1 MDKPAQIALLID
13 ADNATA
19 ARIDVILGELSTLGE
34 TNVRRAYGNWTK
46 TGLKSWQQ
54 VLHENAIR
62 PVQQFDPSKG
72 KNASDI
78 ALAVD
83 AVEILHTQRPD
94 AFALVSSDADFT
106 PLVMHLR
113 EHGAHVYGF
122 GDAKTPAAFQ
132 SACTRFLVLD
142 RLSAPSGQADAVLPA
157 AEDDAAFGTAPAKT
171 SRRATAATT
180 SPSKGGASTSAA
192 RAGAAKTGAANT
204 GAAKTGAAAKAA
216 TAQGAQPTAG
226 AKTTA
231 KRASAKAAAPAG
243 PPPRATRAQ
252 LRGDNKLV
260 ALLRRAV
267 DSAADDSG
275 WARVGTVANHI
286 ANQSSFDSRNYGYAK
301 LSKLLEATDL
311 FDIRDAG
318 GPAMAVRDRR
328 TVAGG
333 TSTNGTTA
341 GTRLTAACTMGPPDK
356 GAERRLGT
364 P

>member
-19 ARIDVILGELSTLGE
+19 ARIDVILGELSRLGE

-46 TGLKSWQQ
+46 TGLKSWQE

-122 GDAKTPAAFQ
+122 GDAKTPAPFQ
-132 SACTRFLVLD
+132 SACTRFLVLN
-142 RLSAPSGQADAVLPA
+142 RLSSPSGQADAGPL
-157 AEDDAAFGTAPAKT
+157 DAAQPQAGQAEAGQAEAGPPAPT
-171 SRRATAATT
+171 RSRSRRATAKES
-180 SPSKGGASTSAA
+180 SPSTTTTVTTATAA
-192 RAGAAKTGAANT
+192 EGKAATK
-204 GAAKTGAAAKAA
+204 KAAAKKTAVTKTA
-216 TAQGAQPTAG
+216 T
-226 AKTTA
+226 
-231 KRASAKAAAPAG
+231 KAAVPAPETPA
-243 PPPRATRAQ
+243 RLSRAQ
-252 LRGDNKLV
+252 LRGDRKLV

-267 DSAADDSG
+267 EGAADDSG
-275 WARVGTVANHI
+275 WARVGTVGNHI
-286 ANQSSFDSRNYGYAK
+286 GNQSSFDPRNYGYAK
-301 LSKLLEATDL
+301 LSKLLEATEL
-311 FDIRDAG
+311 FDMRDVG
-318 GPAMAVRDRR
+318 GSTMAVRD
-328 TVAGG
+328 
-333 TSTNGTTA
+333 
-341 GTRLTAACTMGPPDK
+341 
-356 GAERRLGT
+356 
-364 P
+364 

>member
-19 ARIDVILGELSTLGE
+19 SRIDVILGELSRLGE

-46 TGLKSWQQ
+46 TGLKSWQE

-122 GDAKTPAAFQ
+122 GDAKTPQPFQ
-132 SACTRFLVLD
+132 SACTRFLVLN
-142 RLSAPSGQADAVLPA
+142 RLSSPSGQADPGLPDSGPANAVVSPDDEPA
-157 AEDDAAFGTAPAKT
+157 PPTTKR
-171 SRRATAATT
+171 RRATAKAT
-180 SPSKGGASTSAA
+180 STVTEATAA
-192 RAGAAKTGAANT
+192 PAAKATASAR
-204 GAAKTGAAAKAA
+204 KTTAKAA
-216 TAQGAQPTAG
+216 T
-226 AKTTA
+226 
-231 KRASAKAAAPAG
+231 KAAASTATEAHPQSSTPA
-243 PPPRATRAQ
+243 RATRAQ
-252 LRGDNKLV
+252 LRGDRKLV

-267 DSAADDSG
+267 EGAADDEG
-275 WARVGTVANHI
+275 WARVGTVGNHI
-286 ANQSSFDSRNYGYAK
+286 SNQSSFDPRNYGYAK
-301 LSKLLEATDL
+301 LSRLLEATDL

-318 GPAMAVRDRR
+318 GQNMAVRDRR
-328 TVAGG
+328 GGTGSSNNGTAGG
-333 TSTNGTTA
+333 N
-341 GTRLTAACTMGPPDK
+341 P
-356 GAERRLGT
+356 
-364 P
+364 

>member
-19 ARIDVILGELSTLGE
+19 SRIDVILGELSRLGE

-46 TGLKSWQQ
+46 TGLKAWQE

-122 GDAKTPAAFQ
+122 GDAKTPQPFQ
-132 SACTRFLVLD
+132 SACTRFLVLN
-142 RLSAPSGQADAVLPA
+142 RLSSPSGQAEPGLPDAGRADAVRSPDDEPA
-157 AEDDAAFGTAPAKT
+157 APTTKR
-171 SRRATAATT
+171 RRATAKATST
-180 SPSKGGASTSAA
+180 ATESTAATPAKATASARKTTAA
-192 RAGAAKTGAANT
+192 RASAT
-204 GAAKTGAAAKAA
+204 AA
-216 TAQGAQPTAG
+216 T
-226 AKTTA
+226 
-231 KRASAKAAAPAG
+231 KAAAATEAHAQNATPA
-243 PPPRATRAQ
+243 RATRAQ
-252 LRGDNKLV
+252 LRGDRKLV

-267 DSAADDSG
+267 EGAADDSG
-275 WARVGTVANHI
+275 WARVGTVGNHI
-286 ANQSSFDSRNYGYAK
+286 SNQSSFDPRNYGYAK

-311 FDIRDAG
+311 FDMRDSG

-328 TVAGG
+328 GGAGS
-333 TSTNGTTA
+333 STNGTGGGNA
-341 GTRLTAACTMGPPDK
+341 
-356 GAERRLGT
+356 
-364 P
+364 

>member
-19 ARIDVILGELSTLGE
+19 SRIDVILGELSRLGE

-46 TGLKSWQQ
+46 TGLKSWQE

-122 GDAKTPAAFQ
+122 GDAKTPAPFQ
-132 SACTRFLVLD
+132 SACTRFLVLN
-142 RLSAPSGQADAVLPA
+142 RLTSPSGQAEPGLPDAGPADAVSSPPENA
-157 AEDDAAFGTAPAKT
+157 APPTT
-171 SRRATAATT
+171 TRRRATAKATSKATDQPTAKATASAKKTT
-180 SPSKGGASTSAA
+180 SKAA
-192 RAGAAKTGAANT
+192 T
-204 GAAKTGAAAKAA
+204 KAA
-216 TAQGAQPTAG
+216 TAAEAHQGST
-226 AKTTA
+226 
-231 KRASAKAAAPAG
+231 PA
-243 PPPRATRAQ
+243 RATRAQ
-252 LRGDNKLV
+252 LRGDRKLV

-267 DSAADDSG
+267 EGAADDSG
-275 WARVGTVANHI
+275 WARVSTVGNHI
-286 ANQSSFDSRNYGYAK
+286 SNQSSFDPRNYGYAK
-301 LSKLLEATDL
+301 LSKLLENTDL
-311 FDIRDAG
+311 FDVRDSG

-328 TVAGG
+328 GAAV
-333 TSTNGTTA
+333 TSTNGTGGGNA
-341 GTRLTAACTMGPPDK
+341 
-356 GAERRLGT
+356 
-364 P
+364 

>member
-19 ARIDVILGELSTLGE
+19 SRIDVILGELSRLGE

-46 TGLKSWQQ
+46 TGLKSWQE

-122 GDAKTPAAFQ
+122 GDAKTPAPFQ
-132 SACTRFLVLD
+132 SACTRFLVLN
-142 RLSAPSGQADAVLPA
+142 RLSSPSGQAEPGLPDAGPA
-157 AEDDAAFGTAPAKT
+157 DAASSPAEEAAPPT
-171 SRRATAATT
+171 TTRRRATAKATSKATDQPTAKATASAKKTT
-180 SPSKGGASTSAA
+180 S
-192 RAGAAKTGAANT
+192 
-204 GAAKTGAAAKAA
+204 KAA
-216 TAQGAQPTAG
+216 T
-226 AKTTA
+226 
-231 KRASAKAAAPAG
+231 KAAAAAEAPQGSTPA
-243 PPPRATRAQ
+243 RATRAQ
-252 LRGDNKLV
+252 LRGDRKLV

-267 DSAADDSG
+267 EGAADDSG
-275 WARVGTVANHI
+275 WALVGTVGNHI
-286 ANQSSFDSRNYGYAK
+286 SNQSSFDPRNYGYAK
-301 LSKLLEATDL
+301 LSKLLETTDL
-311 FDIRDAG
+311 FDMRDSG

-328 TVAGG
+328 GAAV
-333 TSTNGTTA
+333 TSTNGTGGGNA
-341 GTRLTAACTMGPPDK
+341 
-356 GAERRLGT
+356 
-364 P
+364 

>member
-19 ARIDVILGELSTLGE
+19 SRIDVILGELSRLGE

-46 TGLKSWQQ
+46 TGLKSWQE

-122 GDAKTPAAFQ
+122 GDAKTPAPFQ
-132 SACTRFLVLD
+132 SACTRFLVLN
-142 RLSAPSGQADAVLPA
+142 RLSSPSGQAEPGLPDAGPADAVPSPA
-157 AEDDAAFGTAPAKT
+157 EEAAPPTT
-171 SRRATAATT
+171 TRRRATAKATSKATDQPTAKATASAKKTT
-180 SPSKGGASTSAA
+180 SKAA
-192 RAGAAKTGAANT
+192 T
-204 GAAKTGAAAKAA
+204 KAA
-216 TAQGAQPTAG
+216 TAE
-226 AKTTA
+226 
-231 KRASAKAAAPAG
+231 APLGSTPA
-243 PPPRATRAQ
+243 RATRAQ
-252 LRGDNKLV
+252 LRGDRKLV

-267 DSAADDSG
+267 EGAADDSG
-275 WARVGTVANHI
+275 WALVGTVGNHI
-286 ANQSSFDSRNYGYAK
+286 SNQSSFDPRNYGYAK
-301 LSKLLEATDL
+301 LSKLLETTDL
-311 FDIRDAG
+311 FDMRDSG

-328 TVAGG
+328 GAAV
-333 TSTNGTTA
+333 TSINGTGGGNA
-341 GTRLTAACTMGPPDK
+341 
-356 GAERRLGT
+356 
-364 P
+364 

>member
-19 ARIDVILGELSTLGE
+19 SRIDVILGELSRLGE

-46 TGLKSWQQ
+46 TGLKSWQE

-122 GDAKTPAAFQ
+122 GDAKTPQPFQ
-132 SACTRFLVLD
+132 SACTRFLVLN
-142 RLSAPSGQADAVLPA
+142 RLSSPSGQADAGDPGPDGGAPDAVEPAPA
-157 AEDDAAFGTAPAKT
+157 ATGR
-171 SRRATAATT
+171 RRATAKAT
-180 SPSKGGASTSAA
+180 SKATE
-192 RAGAAKTGAANT
+192 TT
-204 GAAKTGAAAKAA
+204 AAKA
-216 TAQGAQPTAG
+216 TASAK
-226 AKTTA
+226 KTTA
-231 KRASAKAAAPAG
+231 KKAAATAT
-243 PPPRATRAQ
+243 TRAAATADAAPAQSATPARLTRTQ
-252 LRGDNKLV
+252 LRSDRKLV

-267 DSAADDSG
+267 EGAADDSG
-275 WARVGTVANHI
+275 WARVGTVGNHI
-286 ANQSSFDSRNYGYAK
+286 SNQSSFDPRNYGYAK

-311 FDIRDAG
+311 FDIRDTG

-328 TVAGG
+328 GG
-333 TSTNGTTA
+333 AVTSTNGTGGGNA
-341 GTRLTAACTMGPPDK
+341 
-356 GAERRLGT
+356 
-364 P
+364 

>member
-19 ARIDVILGELSTLGE
+19 SRIDVILGELSRLGE

-46 TGLKSWQQ
+46 TGLKSWQD

-83 AVEILHTQRPD
+83 AVDILHTQRPD

-122 GDAKTPAAFQ
+122 GDAKTPLPFQ
-132 SACTRFLVLD
+132 SACTRFLVLN
-142 RLSAPSGQADAVLPA
+142 RLSYPSGQADPGPPDAVAPEAEPA
-157 AEDDAAFGTAPAKT
+157 APPTTKR
-171 SRRATAATT
+171 RRATAKVTSTATEPPT
-180 SPSKGGASTSAA
+180 ATVTTVTTKS
-192 RAGAAKTGAANT
+192 
-204 GAAKTGAAAKAA
+204 AAKAPASA
-216 TAQGAQPTAG
+216 T
-226 AKTTA
+226 KTTA
-231 KRASAKAAAPAG
+231 RARAAKAAAPPEAHLQG
-243 PPPRATRAQ
+243 STPARATRAQ
-252 LRGDNKLV
+252 LHGDRKLV

-267 DSAADDSG
+267 EGAADDSG
-275 WARVGTVANHI
+275 WALVGTVGNHI
-286 ANQSSFDSRNYGYAK
+286 SNQSSFDPRNYGYAK

-311 FDIRDAG
+311 FDLRNSG

-328 TVAGG
+328 GGVG
-333 TSTNGTTA
+333 TSTSGTGGGNA
-341 GTRLTAACTMGPPDK
+341 
-356 GAERRLGT
+356 
-364 P
+364 

>member
-19 ARIDVILGELSTLGE
+19 ARIDVILGELSRLGE

-46 TGLKSWQQ
+46 TGLKSWQE

-122 GDAKTPAAFQ
+122 GDAKTPAPFQ
-132 SACTRFLVLD
+132 SACTRFLVLN
-142 RLSAPSGQADAVLPA
+142 RLASPSGQADVGPPDAGVA
-157 AEDDAAFGTAPAKT
+157 DAAQPDAGEPDAAPPTTART
-171 SRRATAATT
+171 RSRRATSKET
-180 SPSKGGASTSAA
+180 SPSTASGT
-192 RAGAAKTGAANT
+192 
-204 GAAKTGAAAKAA
+204 A
-216 TAQGAQPTAG
+216 TAAEGKAPA
-226 AKTTA
+226 
-231 KRASAKAAAPAG
+231 RKAAARTATVKKAAATNAAPETPA
-243 PPPRATRAQ
+243 RLSRAQ
-252 LRGDNKLV
+252 LRGDRKLV

-267 DSAADDSG
+267 EGAADDSG
-275 WARVGTVANHI
+275 WARVGTVGNHI
-286 ANQSSFDSRNYGYAK
+286 GNQSSFDPRNYGYAK
-301 LSKLLEATDL
+301 LSKLLEATEL
-311 FDIRDAG
+311 FDMRDVG
-318 GPAMAVRDRR
+318 GSTMAVRDRR
-328 TVAGG
+328 GAGAA
-333 TSTNGTTA
+333 SSNGTTS
-341 GTRLTAACTMGPPDK
+341 GNP
-356 GAERRLGT
+356 
-364 P
+364 

>member
-19 ARIDVILGELSTLGE
+19 ARIDVILGELSRLGE

-46 TGLKSWQQ
+46 SGLKAWQE

-62 PVQQFDPSKG
+62 PVQQFDLSKG

-83 AVEILHTQRPD
+83 AVHILHTQRPD

-122 GDAKTPAAFQ
+122 GDAKTPAPFQ

-142 RLSAPSGQADAVLPA
+142 RLSSASGQADAGPTASDEPAPA
-157 AEDDAAFGTAPAKT
+157 AKRTTRARK
-171 SRRATAATT
+171 ATAAPTT
-180 SPSKGGASTSAA
+180 V
-192 RAGAAKTGAANT
+192 
-204 GAAKTGAAAKAA
+204 AKAPGTAA
-216 TAQGAQPTAG
+216 TRSARKTAED
-226 AKTTA
+226 AVP
-231 KRASAKAAAPAG
+231 AA

-252 LRGDNKLV
+252 LRGDRKLV

-267 DSAADDSG
+267 EGAADDSG
-275 WARVGTVANHI
+275 WARVGTVGNHI
-286 ANQSSFDSRNYGYAK
+286 SNQSSFDPRNYGYAK

-311 FDIRDAG
+311 FDIRDVG
-318 GPAMAVRDRR
+318 GPGMAVRDRR
-328 TVAGG
+328 T
-333 TSTNGTTA
+333 STNGTS
-341 GTRLTAACTMGPPDK
+341 
-356 GAERRLGT
+356 T
-364 P
+364 PNP

>member
-19 ARIDVILGELSTLGE
+19 SRIDVILGELSRLGE

-46 TGLKSWQQ
+46 TGLKSWQE

-122 GDAKTPAAFQ
+122 GDAKTPAPFQ
-132 SACTRFLVLD
+132 SACTRFLVLN
-142 RLSAPSGQADAVLPA
+142 RLSSPSGQADSGEPGADASAADAVEP
-157 AEDDAAFGTAPAKT
+157 APAPT
-171 SRRATAATT
+171 GRRRATAKATSKVT
-180 SPSKGGASTSAA
+180 STATDTVT
-192 RAGAAKTGAANT
+192 AKAT
-204 GAAKTGAAAKAA
+204 AAAK
-216 TAQGAQPTAG
+216 
-226 AKTTA
+226 KTTTKA
-231 KRASAKAAAPAG
+231 PTKAAATTEASPASTT
-243 PPPRATRAQ
+243 PARATRAQ
-252 LRGDNKLV
+252 LRSDRKLV

-267 DSAADDSG
+267 EGAADDSG
-275 WARVGTVANHI
+275 WARVGTVGNHI
-286 ANQSSFDSRNYGYAK
+286 SNQSSFDPRNYGYAK

-311 FDIRDAG
+311 FDMRDSG

-328 TVAGG
+328 GAAA
-333 TSTNGTTA
+333 TSSNGT
-341 GTRLTAACTMGPPDK
+341 GG
-356 GAERRLGT
+356 GNE
-364 P
+364 

>member
-19 ARIDVILGELSTLGE
+19 ARIDVILGELSRLGE

-46 TGLKSWQQ
+46 TGLKSWQD

-62 PVQQFDPSKG
+62 PVQQFDQSKG

-122 GDAKTPAAFQ
+122 GDAKTPAPFQ

-142 RLSAPSGQADAVLPA
+142 RLTSPSGQADAGPTA
-157 AEDDAAFGTAPAKT
+157 SEDPAPAPT
-171 SRRATAATT
+171 SGSTSRTTPSRRATAAATT
-180 SPSKGGASTSAA
+180 KTAA
-192 RAGAAKTGAANT
+192 AAKKTAS
-204 GAAKTGAAAKAA
+204 AKKAAAKAA
-216 TAQGAQPTAG
+216 P
-226 AKTTA
+226 
-231 KRASAKAAAPAG
+231 AAVEAPA
-243 PPPRATRAQ
+243 RLTSHQ
-252 LRGDNKLV
+252 LRSDTRLV
-260 ALLRRAV
+260 KLLRGAV
-267 DSAADDSG
+267 QGAADDSG
-275 WARVGTVANHI
+275 WARVSTVGNHI
-286 ANQSSFDSRNYGYAK
+286 ANQSSFDPRNYGYAK

-311 FDIRDAG
+311 FDVRDMG
-318 GPAMAVRDRR
+318 GPTMAVRDRR
-328 TVAGG
+328 GG
-333 TSTNGTTA
+333 GGASSNGTTA
-341 GTRLTAACTMGPPDK
+341 GNG
-356 GAERRLGT
+356 
-364 P
+364 

>member
-19 ARIDVILGELSTLGE
+19 ARIDVILGELSRLGE

-46 TGLKSWQQ
+46 TGLKSWQE

-122 GDAKTPAAFQ
+122 GDAKTPAPFQ
-132 SACTRFLVLD
+132 SACTRFLVLN
-142 RLSAPSGQADAVLPA
+142 RLSDPSGQ
-157 AEDDAAFGTAPAKT
+157 TAT
-171 SRRATAATT
+171 RATASPVAKTATT
-180 SPSKGGASTSAA
+180 T
-192 RAGAAKTGAANT
+192 R
-204 GAAKTGAAAKAA
+204 KAA
-216 TAQGAQPTAG
+216 T
-226 AKTTA
+226 K
-231 KRASAKAAAPAG
+231 KAAASDGVTTAAESAAAATPQ
-243 PPPRATRAQ
+243 PTRATRTQ
-252 LRGDNKLV
+252 LRSDTKLV

-267 DSAADDSG
+267 DGAADDSG
-275 WARVGTVANHI
+275 WARVGTVGNHI
-286 ANQSSFDSRNYGYAK
+286 SNQSSFDPRNYGYAK

-311 FDIRDAG
+311 FEIRDAG
-318 GPAMAVRDRR
+318 GPNMAVRDRR
-328 TVAGG
+328 GAAG
-333 TSTNGTTA
+333 TSGSGATA
-341 GTRLTAACTMGPPDK
+341 GNG
-356 GAERRLGT
+356 
-364 P
+364 

>member
-13 ADNATA
+13 ADNARA
-19 ARIDVILGELSTLGE
+19 ARIDVILGELSRVGE

-46 TGLKSWQQ
+46 TGLKSWQE

-122 GDAKTPAAFQ
+122 GDAKTPAPFQ

-142 RLSAPSGQADAVLPA
+142 RLSAPSGQADAGPPA
-157 AEDDAAFGTAPAKT
+157 SEEPAPPATRTA
-171 SRRATAATT
+171 RARKASAATT
-180 SPSKGGASTSAA
+180 TVTPPGTAEAAGATTRATTTK
-192 RAGAAKTGAANT
+192 RAGT
-204 GAAKTGAAAKAA
+204 AAAK
-216 TAQGAQPTAG
+216 
-226 AKTTA
+226 
-231 KRASAKAAAPAG
+231 KAADAVPATS

-252 LRGDNKLV
+252 LRQDTKLV

-267 DSAADDSG
+267 EGAADDAG
-275 WARVGTVANHI
+275 WARVGTVGNHI
-286 ANQSSFDSRNYGYAK
+286 ANQSSFDPRNYGYAK

-311 FDIRDAG
+311 FDMRDVGA
-318 GPAMAVRDRR
+318 PTMAVRDRR
-328 TVAGG
+328 GSGQASGSG
-333 TSTNGTTA
+333 TASGNA
-341 GTRLTAACTMGPPDK
+341 
-356 GAERRLGT
+356 
-364 P
+364 

>member
-19 ARIDVILGELSTLGE
+19 ARIDVILGELSRLGE

-46 TGLKSWQQ
+46 TGLKSWQE

-122 GDAKTPAAFQ
+122 GDAKTPAPFQ
-132 SACTRFLVLD
+132 SACTRFLVLN
-142 RLSAPSGQADAVLPA
+142 RLSSPSGQADTAIA
-157 AEDDAAFGTAPAKT
+157 DDAEPDAVPSAATRTA
-171 SRRATAATT
+171 SRRATAGATT
-180 SPSKGGASTSAA
+180 KA
-192 RAGAAKTGAANT
+192 AGATTTTASAKSATAGTAS
-204 GAAKTGAAAKAA
+204 AKKAVAKKSATKATAAA
-216 TAQGAQPTAG
+216 TARTAV
-226 AKTTA
+226 TA
-231 KRASAKAAAPAG
+231 PDTPGRLG
-243 PPPRATRAQ
+243 RNQ
-252 LRGDNKLV
+252 LRSDTKLV

-267 DSAADDSG
+267 EGAADDSG
-275 WARVGTVANHI
+275 WARVGTVGNHI
-286 ANQSSFDSRNYGYAK
+286 SNQSSFDPRNYGYAK

-311 FDIRDAG
+311 FEIRDAG
-318 GPAMAVRDRR
+318 GPNMAVRDRR
-328 TVAGG
+328 GAAGA
-333 TSTNGTTA
+333 STNGT
-341 GTRLTAACTMGPPDK
+341 GAANG
-356 GAERRLGT
+356 
-364 P
+364 

>member
-19 ARIDVILGELSTLGE
+19 SRIDVILGELSRLGE

-46 TGLKSWQQ
+46 TGLKAWQE

-122 GDAKTPAAFQ
+122 GDAKTPQPFQ
-132 SACTRFLVLD
+132 SACTRFLVLN
-142 RLSAPSGQADAVLPA
+142 RLSSPSGQAEPGLPDAGPADAVESP
-157 AEDDAAFGTAPAKT
+157 DDEPTAPTTKRRRATATATSATTETTTAAAKAT
-171 SRRATAATT
+171 KATASAKKTTATRATAAT
-180 SPSKGGASTSAA
+180 
-192 RAGAAKTGAANT
+192 
-204 GAAKTGAAAKAA
+204 
-216 TAQGAQPTAG
+216 
-226 AKTTA
+226 
-231 KRASAKAAAPAG
+231 KAAAATEAHAQSSTPA
-243 PPPRATRAQ
+243 RATRAQ
-252 LRGDNKLV
+252 LRGDRKLV

-267 DSAADDSG
+267 EGAADDSG
-275 WARVGTVANHI
+275 WARVGTVGNHI
-286 ANQSSFDSRNYGYAK
+286 SNQSSFDPRNYGYAK

-311 FDIRDAG
+311 FDIRDTG
-318 GPAMAVRDRR
+318 GSAMAVRDRR
-328 TVAGG
+328 GGAGSSNNGTAGG
-333 TSTNGTTA
+333 NA
-341 GTRLTAACTMGPPDK
+341 
-356 GAERRLGT
+356 
-364 P
+364 

>member
-19 ARIDVILGELSTLGE
+19 SRIDVILGELSRLGE

-46 TGLKSWQQ
+46 TGLKSWQE

-122 GDAKTPAAFQ
+122 GDAKTPQPFQ
-132 SACTRFLVLD
+132 SACTRFLVLN
-142 RLSAPSGQADAVLPA
+142 RLSSPSGQAEPGLPDAGRADAVRSPDDEPA
-157 AEDDAAFGTAPAKT
+157 APTTKR
-171 SRRATAATT
+171 RRATAKATST
-180 SPSKGGASTSAA
+180 LTEATAAAAATAPKATASAT
-192 RAGAAKTGAANT
+192 KTT
-204 GAAKTGAAAKAA
+204 AKAA
-216 TAQGAQPTAG
+216 T
-226 AKTTA
+226 
-231 KRASAKAAAPAG
+231 KAAAAPEALTQNSTPA
-243 PPPRATRAQ
+243 RATRAQ
-252 LRGDNKLV
+252 LRGDRKLV

-267 DSAADDSG
+267 EGAADDSG
-275 WARVGTVANHI
+275 WARVGTVGNHI
-286 ANQSSFDSRNYGYAK
+286 SNQSSFDPRNYGYAK

-318 GPAMAVRDRR
+318 GQNMAVRDRR
-328 TVAGG
+328 ETTSA
-333 TSTNGTTA
+333 STNGTDGGNA
-341 GTRLTAACTMGPPDK
+341 
-356 GAERRLGT
+356 
-364 P
+364 

>member
-19 ARIDVILGELSTLGE
+19 ARIDVILGELSRLGE

-46 TGLKSWQQ
+46 TGLKSWQE

-122 GDAKTPAAFQ
+122 GDAKTPAPFQ
-132 SACTRFLVLD
+132 SACTRFLVLN
-142 RLSAPSGQADAVLPA
+142 RLSSPSGQADVPVK
-157 AEDDAAFGTAPAKT
+157 AP
-171 SRRATAATT
+171 
-180 SPSKGGASTSAA
+180 
-192 RAGAAKTGAANT
+192 
-204 GAAKTGAAAKAA
+204 
-216 TAQGAQPTAG
+216 
-226 AKTTA
+226 
-231 KRASAKAAAPAG
+231 AKAAAPPATKSAA
-243 PPPRATRAQ
+243 ATRKTAAKKAATASDAVPAAASQPARASRNQ
-252 LRGDNKLV
+252 LRSDTKLV

-267 DSAADDSG
+267 EGAADDSG
-275 WARVGTVANHI
+275 WARVGTVGNHI
-286 ANQSSFDSRNYGYAK
+286 SNQSSFDPRNYGYAK
-301 LSKLLEATDL
+301 LSRLLEATDL
-311 FDIRDAG
+311 FEIRDAG
-318 GPAMAVRDRR
+318 GPNMAVRDRR
-328 TVAGG
+328 GGTG
-333 TSTNGTTA
+333 TSTSGATA
-341 GTRLTAACTMGPPDK
+341 GNG
-356 GAERRLGT
+356 
-364 P
+364 

>member
-19 ARIDVILGELSTLGE
+19 SRIDVILGELSRLGE

-46 TGLKSWQQ
+46 TGLKSWQE

-113 EHGAHVYGF
+113 EHGARVYGF
-122 GDAKTPAAFQ
+122 GDAKTPAPFQ
-132 SACTRFLVLD
+132 SACTRFLVLN
-142 RLSAPSGQADAVLPA
+142 RLSSPSGQAEPGLPDAGPADAVPSPA
-157 AEDDAAFGTAPAKT
+157 EEAAPPTT
-171 SRRATAATT
+171 TRRRATAKATSKATDQPTAKATAAAKKTT
-180 SPSKGGASTSAA
+180 SKAA
-192 RAGAAKTGAANT
+192 T
-204 GAAKTGAAAKAA
+204 KAA
-216 TAQGAQPTAG
+216 TAE
-226 AKTTA
+226 
-231 KRASAKAAAPAG
+231 APLGSTPA
-243 PPPRATRAQ
+243 RATRAQ
-252 LRGDNKLV
+252 LRGDRKLV

-267 DSAADDSG
+267 EGAADDSG
-275 WARVGTVANHI
+275 WALVGTVGNHI
-286 ANQSSFDSRNYGYAK
+286 SNQSSFDPRNYGYAK
-301 LSKLLEATDL
+301 LSKLLETTDL
-311 FDIRDAG
+311 FDMRDSG

-328 TVAGG
+328 GAAV
-333 TSTNGTTA
+333 TSTNGTGGGNA
-341 GTRLTAACTMGPPDK
+341 
-356 GAERRLGT
+356 
-364 P
+364 

>member
-19 ARIDVILGELSTLGE
+19 SRIDVILGELSRLGE

-46 TGLKSWQQ
+46 TGLKSWQE

-122 GDAKTPAAFQ
+122 GDAKTPQPFQ
-132 SACTRFLVLD
+132 SACTRFLVLN
-142 RLSAPSGQADAVLPA
+142 RLTSPSGQAEPGLPDAGPADAVVSP
-157 AEDDAAFGTAPAKT
+157 DDAPAPPTTKR
-171 SRRATAATT
+171 RRATAKAT
-180 SPSKGGASTSAA
+180 STATEATAA
-192 RAGAAKTGAANT
+192 TAAKATAS
-204 GAAKTGAAAKAA
+204 AKKTTATKAAAKAA
-216 TAQGAQPTAG
+216 TSTTAATEAQAQGST
-226 AKTTA
+226 
-231 KRASAKAAAPAG
+231 PA
-243 PPPRATRAQ
+243 RATRAQ
-252 LRGDNKLV
+252 LRGDRKLV

-267 DSAADDSG
+267 EGAADDAG
-275 WARVGTVANHI
+275 WARVGTVGNHI
-286 ANQSSFDSRNYGYAK
+286 SNQSSFDPRNYGYAK
-301 LSKLLEATDL
+301 LSRLLEATDL

-318 GPAMAVRDRR
+318 GQNMAVRDRR
-328 TVAGG
+328 GGAG
-333 TSTNGTTA
+333 TSTNGTDGGNA
-341 GTRLTAACTMGPPDK
+341 
-356 GAERRLGT
+356 
-364 P
+364 